1 MLILSRKVNECIMIG
16 DKITIKVIAN
26 QEGQVKIGIDAPTDV
41 KIYRK
46 EIYDLIQKSNQQAA
60 SADKESVVEIA
71 KKLSQTTKPIVS
83 QVSTKVM
90 KSQKKN

>member
-26 QEGQVKIGIDAPTDV
+26 QEGQVKIGIDAPTEV

-46 EIYDLIQKSNQQAA
+46 EIYDLIQQSNQQAA
-60 SADKESVVEIA
+60 AVEKESVVEIA
-71 KKLSQTTKPIVS
+71 KKLSLTAQPVPAQVGAKIVRS
-83 QVSTKVM
+83 P
-90 KSQKKN
+90 KKK